1 MKISY
6 SSLDTFN
13 TCSLKYKFQE
23 IDRIKI
29 PKNKFA
35 VFGTLMHNALRY
47 LHSTTPLPT
56 LELLE
61 KFYRDNWNKEVYPN
75 EEEELIDFEQG
86 LRILRQYYKTTDFNA
101 AAPIGLE
108 TYFEAPIN
116 DNHSLS
122 GKIDRIDRFNDGS
135 FEIIDYKTSRQIPS
149 QETIDSNLQLSIY
162 ALGLLKR
169 WPQIDLSKIK
179 LSLHFLKHGM
189 KLSSFRT
196 CEQIDATKSQILETI
211 SNIEKQEFKPMP
223 NALCDWCGY
232 QRHCPMF
239 KHKFKN
245 VEEASPTDQEMESL
259 LTEMFVLEEKQ
270 KEDKARVAE
279 IKDKINLFCDT
290 NELDRVFCEK
300 GFITRVSQQRFEYDP
315 DELKSILEP
324 AQLWN
329 SILSPDSGKIKEL
342 LKTAPMKLI
351 ADIEKT
357 KKLAKEFKKLNL
369 TRKK

>member
-35 VFGTLMHNALRY
+35 VFGTLMHNTLRY

-86 LRILRQYYKTTDFNA
+86 LRILRGYYNATDFNIV
-101 AAPIGLE
+101 APIGLE

-122 GKIDRIDRFNDGS
+122 GKIDRIDRFANGS

-149 QETIDSNLQLSIY
+149 QEAIDSNLQLSIY
-162 ALGLLKR
+162 AMGLLKR

-179 LSLHFLKHGM
+179 LSLYFLKHGM

-196 CEQIDATKSQILETI
+196 QEQIEDTKTQILATI
-211 SNIEKQEFKPMP
+211 ANIEKQEFKPMP

-245 VEEASPTDQEMESL
+245 ETEASPTDHETEAL
-259 LTEMFVLEEKQ
+259 LTELFVLEEQQ
-270 KEDKARVAE
+270 KENKTRVAE

-290 NELDRVFCEK
+290 NNLDRVFCDK
-300 GFITRVSQQRFEYDP
+300 GYITRVSQQRFEYAP
-315 DELKSILEP
+315 DELKAILEP
-324 AQLWN
+324 AELWY
-329 SILSPDSGKIKEL
+329 SILSPDSDKIKKL

-357 KKLAKEFKKLNL
+357 KKLAKEFKKFSL
-369 TRKK
+369 TKKK

>member
-23 IDRIKI
+23 VDRIKI

-56 LELLE
+56 LEILE
-61 KFYRDNWNKEVYPN
+61 KFYRDNWNKEVYLS
-75 EEEELIDFEQG
+75 EEDEMIDFQQG
-86 LRILRQYYKTTDFNA
+86 LRILRQYYKTTDFTSN
-101 AAPIGLE
+101 APIGLE

-122 GKIDRIDRFNDGS
+122 GKIDRIDRFPDGG

-149 QETIDSNLQLSIY
+149 QEAIDSNLQLSIY
-162 ALGLLKR
+162 AMGLLKR
-169 WPQIDLSKIK
+169 WPDIDPAKIK
-179 LSLHFLKHGM
+179 LSLYFLKHGM

-196 CEQIDATKSQILETI
+196 RGQLQDTKTQILDI
-211 SNIEKQEFKPMP
+211 VKQIEKQEFKPMP

-239 KHKFKN
+239 KHQFK
-245 VEEASPTDQEMESL
+245 EEKELSPTDQETEAM
-259 LTEMFVLEEKQ
+259 LTELFVLEEKQ
-270 KEDKARVAE
+270 KENKVRIAE

-290 NELDRVFCEK
+290 NDLDRVFCDK
-300 GFITRVSQQRFEYDP
+300 GYITRVNQQRFEYDP
-315 DELKSILEP
+315 DELKAILEP
-324 AQLWN
+324 AELWS
-329 SILSPDSGKIKEL
+329 SILSPDSDKIKKL

-357 KKLAKEFKKLNL
+357 KKLAKEFKKMNL
-369 TRKK
+369 TKKK